1 MDGALTPVAEEDS
14 EHMEIYTQNEAA
26 RTAVERERRVA
37 AKPGH
42 GHPAHAHA
50 GNGNGRNGQWA

>member
-1 MDGALTPVAEEDS
+1 
-14 EHMEIYTQNEAA
+14 MELYTQNEAA

-42 GHPAHAHA
+42 PAHAHA
-50 GNGNGRNGQWA
+50 GNGTERQWA